1 MLGPMRIRF
10 APVILAFV
18 VMSCGTGGV
27 EIPVQ
32 HFDPPSATT
41 LPEVNSLV
49 KVINLDSEPV
59 ICFTTD
65 GTVPDWNGGDCANK
79 LDATRQIAV
88 PACGFNVIR
97 IAWANGTDEANYIV
111 DSESCKASCDPVVP
125 WSNQELV
132 RAFALW
138 QDEVKCTLNNCE
150 NPSGTGDWSA
160 QCDSGKVAWDV
171 SLNGLRA
178 ISTFTFDAC
187 AHAVTIDVEEGGM
200 TVPRTINLVVT
211 GKLVQD
217 TDFSG
222 DGNEGGTVT
231 VAGDYT
237 GSITSRVV
245 IGDKKRSGGSFD
257 AACTADPL
265 EGKECAPANA
275 KIAYDFPEWSCHGN
289 ICPVAAMGSCQG
301 SDRDEDA
308 IPDDE
313 DNCPEQAN
321 TDQADTDKDGIGN
334 ACDSEAGFVVIRFKI
349 GDRCLI
355 LGDGKI
361 ESTSTC
367 EPTDPKQQWEFF
379 PDGDAFGFRN
389 LSNGECLSQSGILAG
404 PWTVVTAPCD
414 GADEQR
420 WKIESYDQGGFDA
433 NFPIRLHNVADNFCA
448 YTDFTGNVYGTA
460 SNCGLAGTESN
471 RKVGLYYGG
480 DFNMPP
486 YQP

>member
-1 MLGPMRIRF
+1 MRIRLASAF
-10 APVILAFV
+10 LAFASV
-18 VMSCGTGGV
+18 SCGNGGL
-27 EIPVQ
+27 EAPVQ

-41 LPEVNSLV
+41 LPEVNSLI
-49 KVINLDSEPV
+49 KVINLDAEPT

-65 GTVPDWNGGDCANK
+65 GTVPEWNGGECAHK

-97 IAWANGTDEANYIV
+97 IAWSKGTDEANYIV
-111 DSESCKASCDPVVP
+111 ESEACKASCDPVVP
-125 WSNQELV
+125 WSNGDLA
-132 RAFALW
+132 RAFAIW
-138 QDEVKCTLNNCE
+138 QDEVKCKLNNCE

-160 QCDSGKVAWDV
+160 QCDTGKVSWDV

-200 TVPRTINLVVT
+200 TAPRTVNLVVT

-222 DGNEGGTVT
+222 DGNEGGTVE
-231 VAGDYT
+231 VSGDFT

-245 IGDKKRSGGSFD
+245 IGDKKRSGGAFD
-257 AACTADPL
+257 ASCTADPL

-275 KIAYDFPEWSCHGN
+275 KIAFDFPEWSCHGN

-301 SDRDEDA
+301 ADADHDA
-308 IPDDE
+308 IPDAE
-313 DNCPEQAN
+313 DNCPEQSN
-321 TDQADTDKDGIGN
+321 TEQTDTDKDGIGD
-334 ACDSEAGFVVIRFKI
+334 ACDGEANFLLIRFKV

-355 LGDGKI
+355 LGDGKV

-367 EPTDPKQQWEFF
+367 EPTDPKQQWQLF

-389 LSNGECLSQSGILAG
+389 VASGECLSQSGSLAG

-414 GADEQR
+414 GKNEQR
-420 WKIESYDQGGFDA
+420 WKLEAYDQGGLDA

-448 YTDFTGNVYGTA
+448 YTDFTGNVYGT
-460 SNCGLAGTESN
+460 SLNCGLAGTESN

-480 DFNMPP
+480 AFDTPP